1 MPLTTVHK
9 FAVAGSLSKTM
20 TKPFILAGTVA
31 WIGLTI
37 MAITSIPQV
46 RNRCYSFFKVCNPD
60 TVE

>member
-1 MPLTTVHK
+1 
-9 FAVAGSLSKTM
+9 M